1 MTFTNGWELTIHPA
15 KLQTQMEANLKQLEE
30 GSFLNRLWA
39 YDHTLWQ
46 ASPTQISNRLDWL
59 HLHETMQ
66 PKIDELDDFTQ
77 TVLDEGYSTV
87 VLLGMGGSSL
97 APDVF
102 GKIFGTQEGFL
113 ELIVLDTTDPTAIRA
128 AEERLDLQKTLFLV
142 ATKSGGT
149 VETLSLF
156 KYFYN
161 RTVDELGDAQA
172 GQHFAAITDPSSK
185 MDRLASQL
193 QFRQAFLNNT
203 DVGGRFSAMSYFGLV
218 PAALIGVDLSK
229 MLTAAGTAAEA
240 NWPGKSPAD
249 APAVRF
255 GALLGAAVS
264 AGRDKLT
271 FLADQQL
278 IPFSD
283 WIEQLIAESTGKSGT
298 GILPVVGEIP
308 PKDLDTY
315 TPDRIFALQHIGN
328 SAALKVLSEQLRSL
342 EFPVVE
348 FSVEDAYGLG
358 TLVLTWEIAT
368 AVAGHL
374 MGIHPFNQ
382 PNVESAKVLTRKS
395 VQEYQETGELP
406 ARDAAELS
414 DETIEAFLTEVEAG
428 DYIALQAYLQP
439 TDEIEAEFRKM
450 QARLREK
457 YLCAVTFG
465 FGPRFLH
472 STGQLHKGDRGNG
485 HFIQFVTRT
494 PQDLEIPDN
503 PGKPETGI
511 TFGALKQA
519 QSIGDADA
527 LREAGRPV
535 LTFILED
542 DPLAAIQGLVSDL

>member
-15 KLQTQMEANLKQLEE
+15 KLQTRMEANLKQLEE
-30 GSFLNRLWA
+30 GNFLNRLWA

-46 ASPTQISNRLDWL
+46 DSPTQISNRLDWL

-66 PKIDELDDFTQ
+66 PKIQELEDFTQ
-77 TVLDEGYSTV
+77 TILDEGYSTV

-102 GKIFGTQEGFL
+102 GKIFGTREGFL
-113 ELIVLDTTDPTAIRA
+113 ELIVLDTTDPAAIGA
-128 AEERLDLQKTLFLV
+128 AEERLDLAKTFFLV
-142 ATKSGGT
+142 ATKSGST

-161 RTVDELGDAQA
+161 RTVEQLGEAQA
-172 GQHFAAITDPSSK
+172 GQHFAAITDPGSK
-185 MDRLASQL
+185 LDRLASQL
-193 QFRQAFLNNT
+193 HFRQAFLNNT

-229 MLTAAGTAAEA
+229 MLASSGTAADA

-249 APAVRF
+249 APAVQL
-255 GALLGAAVS
+255 GALLGVAVS

-271 FLADQQL
+271 FLADQQM

-315 TPDRIFALQHIGN
+315 SPDRIFVLQQIGSSEALN
-328 SAALKVLSEQLRSL
+328 VLSERFRALD
-342 EFPVVE
+342 FPVIE
-348 FSVEDAYGLG
+348 FKAADAYGLG
-358 TLVLTWEIAT
+358 ALILTWEIAT

-374 MGIHPFNQ
+374 MEIHPFNQ
-382 PNVESAKVLTRKS
+382 PNVESAKVLARKS
-395 VQEYQETGELP
+395 VQAYRDTGELP
-406 ARDAAELS
+406 AREAAKLS
-414 DETIEAFLTEVEAG
+414 EEAIEAFLSEVKPG
-428 DYIALQAYLQP
+428 DYISLQAYLRP

-450 QARLREK
+450 QARLRDK
-457 YLCAVTFG
+457 HRCAVTFG

-485 HFIQFVTRT
+485 HFIQFVTTT

-503 PGKPETGI
+503 PGEPESGI
-511 TFGALKQA
+511 TFSALKQA
-519 QSIGDADA
+519 QAIGDADA
-527 LREAGRPV
+527 LREADRPV

-542 DPLAAIQGLVSDL
+542 DPLAAIQGMVSDL